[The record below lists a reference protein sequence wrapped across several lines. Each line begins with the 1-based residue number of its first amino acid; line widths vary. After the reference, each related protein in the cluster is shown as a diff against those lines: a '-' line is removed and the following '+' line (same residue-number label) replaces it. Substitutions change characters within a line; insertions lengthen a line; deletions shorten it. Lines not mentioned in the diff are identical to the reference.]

1 MMFDLTFFAIAIP
14 AVIFTGVSK
23 GGFAGM
29 AAFASTP
36 ILAMVLPP
44 AQAAGLILPLLMM
57 MDVATLRPY
66 WGQWDRTAARV
77 LLLGGLPGVAVGAA
91 LFRLTNPDAFR
102 LFIGLIA
109 VAFVVY
115 QVALATGVLRIRPR
129 EVSLGAGLLAGL
141 VAGFTSFVANAGGPP
156 ASVYMLARGVTK
168 TEFQATMVIVF
179 WIINVAKFV
188 PFLFLNIFTWQIA
201 KADLMLAPFAVFGA
215 WRGVKAH
222 HAIPERLF
230 FGLTYVLLLG
240 TGGKLIWDALT

>member
-29 AAFASTP
+29 ASFASTP
-36 ILAMVLPP
+36 ILAMILPP

-66 WGQWDRTAARV
+66 WGKWDGPAARV
-77 LLLGGLPGVAVGAA
+77 LVLGAVPGIVLGAA

-102 LFIGLIA
+102 LLIGLIS
-109 VAFVVY
+109 VGFVLY

-129 EVSLGAGLLAGL
+129 EVSLLAGL
-141 VAGFTSFVANAGGPP
+141 IAGLASGFTSFVANAGGPP
-156 ASVYMLARGVTK
+156 AAVYMLARGTTK
-168 TEFQATMVIVF
+168 TQYQATTVIVF
-179 WIINVAKFV
+179 WIINLMKFV

-215 WRGVKAH
+215 WLGVKAH
-222 HAIPERLF
+222 HVIPERTF
-230 FGLTYVLLLG
+230 FVITSVLLLG
-240 TGGKLIWDALT
+240 TGGTLIWNALT